1 MSISNS
7 ELLEELLIECYAKGI
22 IDEVREEALKT
33 MQKISNYVTLDVYQE
48 AYEKI
53 IKKYSEK

>member
-1 MSISNS
+1 
-7 ELLEELLIECYAKGI
+7 
-22 IDEVREEALKT
+22 VREEALKT